1 MHIDKVKERLS
12 ELARISEEGAKLHPE
27 DSEMFITDKEALE
40 TALKHIDY
48 LQKKNEE
55 LVYRTIQYDKTLEK
69 LQKDTVWKKDV
80 IQKINDDAFQVDT
93 REYGNIEVV
102 SIDSLNELIS

>member
-40 TALKHIDY
+40 TALNYINNSISKDKIREKIEECEKFIIDDENFSP
-48 LQKKNEE
+48 LHKNDKELLEE
-55 LVYRTIQYDKTLEK
+55 LLKE
-69 LQKDTVWKKDV
+69 
-80 IQKINDDAFQVDT
+80 
-93 REYGNIEVV
+93 E
-102 SIDSLNELIS
+102 